1 MEWIDLSLDL
11 QSGMPVYP
19 GDPAFDRHAFLTH
32 EQDGLQA
39 SAMSMSCHTGT
50 HLDAPRHFCAN
61 GSTIEQLSIDRLIG
75 PAFVADLTWTP
86 GPGRF
91 LDLRIVDLSAM
102 QPGDMLLL
110 ATGWDSRAG
119 NERYYQDIPVFAPG
133 TSQWLIQQG
142 IPVLGLDLPTVVE
155 MADPADPADSADPV
169 DSADPA
175 MMHRQLLGHD
185 IIIIESL
192 ARLLPLAG
200 KRVWLHAVPLRLV
213 GSDGSPIRAYASHC
227 IFSAGII

>member
-1 MEWIDLSLDL
+1 MKMEWIDLSLDL
-11 QSGMPVYP
+11 QPGMPVYP
-19 GDPAFDRHAFLTH
+19 GDPAFEQHAFLTH

-61 GSTIEQLSIDRLIG
+61 GSTIDQLPVGRLIG

-86 GPGRF
+86 GQGRF
-91 LDLRIVDLSAM
+91 LDPRDADLSAM

-110 ATGWDSRAG
+110 ATGWDNRAG
-119 NERYYQDIPVFAPG
+119 SELYYHDIPLFSPG
-133 TSQWLIQQG
+133 SSHWLIQQG

-155 MADPADPADSADPV
+155 TGEPGDPG
-169 DSADPA
+169 DPA

-192 ARLLPLAG
+192 ARLTPLAG
-200 KRVWLHAVPLRLV
+200 KRIWLHAVPLRLV

-227 IFSAGII
+227 FFPADII